1 MCHQTVSLV
10 ARHLEANGIPT
21 VVVGS
26 ARDIVEYC
34 GAPRFV
40 FLDFPLGNPTGEPW
54 KRDMQRDVMGIA
66 LDTLEGANEPMQTV
80 ETDFVWPDPEWRGRY
95 NRLTPEIRARLKAE
109 GDARRDKQ
117 NAAKALRQG

>member
-1 MCHQTVSLV
+1 MSLIS
-10 ARHLEANGIPT
+10 RYLEEHGIPT
-21 VVVGS
+21 VVMGA
-26 ARDIVEYC
+26 ARDIVEHC
-34 GAPRFV
+34 GVARFL

>member
-1 MCHQTVSLV
+1 VSLV

-40 FLDFPLGNPTGEPW
+40 FLDFPLGNPSGEPW

-66 LDTLEGANEPMQTV
+66 LGTLEGANEPMQTV